1 MNLFTKQKQTHRH
14 RQGAYVYQGKGWVR
28 GIVSEFGTDTY
39 TLLCL
44 TQIASDDRES
54 ACDVGDLGSILIW
67 EDLLEKGLAT
77 QLQCSCLENPHGQ
90 RSLADYSPWGRK
102 ESDRTERLSTA
113 QPIRTYCIVQ
123 RTLLHIM

>member
-1 MNLFTKQKQTHRH
+1 M
-14 RQGAYVYQGKGWVR
+14 R

-77 QLQCSCLENPHGQ
+77 
-90 RSLADYSPWGRK
+90 RSSSLVWEIPW
-102 ESDRTERLSTA
+102 TEEPGGPQSRRSE
-113 QPIRTYCIVQ
+113 RV
-123 RTLLHIM
+123 